1 MRFAIRY
8 CGSCNPHTDVRWIG
22 EKLKEKAQAIN
33 AQVVSPHTEDIDFLV
48 ILCGCPIACG
58 DKPEIRSS
66 AKEHVVVA
74 GETVNRIPIDEKDI
88 PEALF
93 KLLAAEAK

>member
-33 AQVVSPHTEDIDFLV
+33 AQVVSPQTEDIDFLV

-74 GETVNRIPIDEKDI
+74 GETVNRVSIDEKDI

>member
-33 AQVVSPHTEDIDFLV
+33 AQVVSPQTEDIDFLV
-48 ILCGCPIACG
+48 ILCGCLIACG

-74 GETVNRIPIDEKDI
+74 GETVNRVPIDEKDI

>member
-8 CGSCNPHTDVRWIG
+8 CGSCNPHTDVRRIG

-33 AQVVSPHTEDIDFLV
+33 AQVVSPQAEDVDFLV

-58 DKPEIRSS
+58 DKPEIRSL

-74 GETVNRIPIDEKDI
+74 GEAVNYTPTAEKDI
-88 PEALF
+88 PETLF
-93 KLLAAEAK
+93 KMLTAKAK

>member
-33 AQVVSPHTEDIDFLV
+33 AQVVSPQTEDIDFLV

-74 GETVNRIPIDEKDI
+74 GETVNRVPIDEKDI